1 MSSLDSSTK
10 RGKYGFDLDINS
22 YSIEDMLEIY
32 KIPKNQKGNVTDD
45 YVKNMTKEIVQQYKD
60 YNASGIGG
68 DMPFSENYSE
78 DDEYVTFFNEVQ
90 KRILQ
95 YLHSG
100 VSFINDSNL
109 SSSSGKTV
117 ENQLIQKFS
126 PSSIISDPYK
136 LVMMPKEDVR
146 VQNINPNLIATPSI
160 VHEYAKGVINPLER
174 RTIKR
179 IISIDTLFRNDHGS
193 TTSADY
199 IWNLPTPI
207 NNVLSMKLVSMEFP
221 NIIKMFSSSRKNS
234 IFTVH
239 LYNVPQ
245 RYSIGVNTF
254 KTIFVNHTETIII
267 PDGFYVSGDFEVI
280 MSNYFLNAIAPTRAT
295 IVADLSSDNIT
306 YMPRAAPNTTP
317 LPGQL
322 IYEDIDESEIEDPSV
337 IRKLNF
343 NGLKFLV
350 LEVNS
355 LSSKTII
362 RTREKSDSVP
372 AYSAS
377 ETEPNYR
384 AFDGSYA
391 TNYNYSP
398 NFSFKL
404 DFNVQ
409 EDKSFTEYYKEG
421 GIFMRHVTY
430 ETRTINGQTVQVRVD
445 PSPNGN
451 ECANASHERTHMT
464 SKTLQCFRPK
474 LDPHTGKIMRTNT
487 KMRPLYKNAGWAMG
501 FYKDIY
507 DVKTGMAF
515 LTRLDP
521 YATYTPVKY
530 NLYVESESSY
540 GSSVSQYF
548 FLELDDYNRN
558 FTTNTIIAE
567 TGGGT
572 HLGNN
577 IIARIPINA
586 PALNINYSNP
596 SDLIFKQRDYFG
608 PVKIEKLHLRL
619 VDRYG
624 ETLDIQNNDYSVA
637 IELITTY

>member
-1 MSSLDSSTK
+1 MSTQDSGTK

-32 KIPKNQKGNVTDD
+32 KIPKHQKGNVTED
-45 YVKNMTKEIVQQYKD
+45 YIKNMTKEIVQQYKN
-60 YNASGIGG
+60 YNATSIGG

-100 VSFINDSNL
+100 ASFITDSNL

-117 ENQLIQKFS
+117 ENRLIQKFS
-126 PSSIISDPYK
+126 PSSIISDADK

-146 VQNINPNLIATPSI
+146 VQNINPNVIATPSI
-160 VHEYAKGVINPLER
+160 IHEYAKGVINPLER

-179 IISIDTLFRNDHGS
+179 IISIDTLFRTDHGS
-193 TTSADY
+193 TSSADY

-207 NNVLSMKLVSMEFP
+207 NNVLSMKIVSMEFP
-221 NIIKMFSSSRKNS
+221 NIIKMFSSTRKNS

-245 RYSIGVNTF
+245 RYNVSVDTT
-254 KTIFVNHTETIII
+254 KTVFINHVETILI
-267 PDGFYVSGDFEVI
+267 PDGFYVSTDYEII
-280 MSNYFLNAIAPTRAT
+280 MSNYFINALAPTKGT
-295 IVADLSSDNIT
+295 IVADLSSNNIT
-306 YMPRAAPNTTP
+306 YMPRAATMETAR
-317 LPGQL
+317 PGQL
-322 IYEDIDESEIEDPSV
+322 IYEDASTNQL
-337 IRKLNF
+337 KF

-350 LEVNS
+350 LEVS
-355 LSSKTII
+355 GLSSKTII
-362 RTREKSDSVP
+362 RSRESSDEIP
-372 AYSAS
+372 T
-377 ETEPNYR
+377 TEPSYR
-384 AFDGSYA
+384 AFSGSYA
-391 TNYNYSP
+391 TNPEYSP
-398 NFSFKL
+398 NFWFKL

-409 EDKSFTEYYKEG
+409 EDKSFTEYYREG
-421 GIFMRHVTY
+421 GVFVRNVTY
-430 ETRTINGQTVQVRVD
+430 ETQTINGQPVQVMVD
-445 PSPNGN
+445 PAPNGA
-451 ECANASHERTHMT
+451 ECATASTARVHMT

-474 LDPHTGKIMRTNT
+474 LDPHTGKVMRTNT

-507 DVKTGMAF
+507 EVKTGVAF
-515 LTRLDP
+515 ITRLNP
-521 YATYTPVKY
+521 NATYKPVTY
-530 NLYVESESSY
+530 SLYVESESSY

-577 IIARIPINA
+577 IIARIPITS
-586 PALNINYSNP
+586 PALNINHTSP

>member
-1 MSSLDSSTK
+1 MSTQDSSTK

-32 KIPKNQKGNVTDD
+32 KIPKHQKGNVTEE

-78 DDEYVTFFNEVQ
+78 DDEYVVFFNEVQ

-95 YLHSG
+95 YLQSG

-117 ENQLIQKFS
+117 ENRLVQKFS
-126 PSSIISDPYK
+126 PSSIISDTDK

-160 VHEYAKGVINPLER
+160 IHEYAKGVINPLER
-174 RTIKR
+174 RIIKR
-179 IISIDTLFRNDHGS
+179 IVSIDTLFRNDHGS
-193 TTSADY
+193 TSSADY

-221 NIIKMFSSSRKNS
+221 NIIKMFSSARKNS
-234 IFTVH
+234 IFTVN

-245 RYSIGVNTF
+245 RYSDEGVF
-254 KTIFVNHTETIII
+254 KTVFINHTETIII
-267 PDGFYVSGDFEVI
+267 PDGFYVSTDFEVI
-280 MSNYFLNAIAPTRAT
+280 MSNYFINALPPTKGT

-306 YMPRAAPNTTP
+306 YIPRNPVDYADASSN
-317 LPGQL
+317 Q
-322 IYEDIDESEIEDPSV
+322 
-337 IRKLNF
+337 LNF

-350 LEVNS
+350 LEVND

-362 RTREKSDSVP
+362 RSREITDTIPPIPTSI
-372 AYSAS
+372 
-377 ETEPNYR
+377 TEANYR
-384 AFDGSYA
+384 AFAGSYA

-398 NFSFKL
+398 NFWFKL

-421 GIFMRHVTY
+421 GVFVRNVTY
-430 ETRTINGQTVQVRVD
+430 ETQTINGQPVQVMVD
-445 PSPNGN
+445 PAPNGN
-451 ECANASHERTHMT
+451 ECATASVARTHMT

-474 LDPHTGKIMRTNT
+474 LDPHTGKVMRTNT
-487 KMRPLYKNAGWAMG
+487 KMRSLYKNAGWAMG

-507 DVKTGMAF
+507 EVKTGVAF
-515 LTRLDP
+515 QTRLDTN
-521 YATYTPVKY
+521 ATYLPLTY
-530 NLYVESESSY
+530 NRYVESESSY

-577 IIARIPINA
+577 IIARIPITA
-586 PALNINYSNP
+586 PSLNINHSSP
-596 SDLIFKQRDYFG
+596 DDLIFKQRDYFG

>member
-1 MSSLDSSTK
+1 MSTQDSGTK

-32 KIPKNQKGNVTDD
+32 KIPKSQKGNVTED
-45 YVKNMTKEIVQQYKD
+45 YIKNMTNEIVQQYKN
-60 YNASGIGG
+60 YNATSIGG

-78 DDEYVTFFNEVQ
+78 DDEYVVFFNEAQ

-100 VSFINDSNL
+100 ASFITDSNL
-109 SSSSGKTV
+109 SSSSGKTT
-117 ENQLIQKFS
+117 ENRLIQKFS
-126 PSSIISDPYK
+126 PSSIISDADK

-146 VQNINPNLIATPSI
+146 VQNINPNVITTPSI
-160 VHEYAKGVINPLER
+160 IHEYAKGVINPLER

-179 IISIDTLFRNDHGS
+179 IISIDTLFRTDHG
-193 TTSADY
+193 TTSSADY

-207 NNVLSMKLVSMEFP
+207 NNVLSMKIVSMEFP
-221 NIIKMFSSSRKNS
+221 NIIKMFSSTRKNS

-245 RYSIGVNTF
+245 RYTVSGTT
-254 KTIFVNHTETIII
+254 KTVFVNHSETILI
-267 PDGFYVSGDFEVI
+267 PDGFYVSTDYETI
-280 MSNYFLNAIAPTRAT
+280 MSNYFINSLAPTKAT

-306 YMPRAAPNTTP
+306 YMPRAATIQTAT
-317 LPGQL
+317 PGQL
-322 IYEDIDESEIEDPSV
+322 LYEDASTNQ
-337 IRKLNF
+337 LNF

-350 LEVNS
+350 LEVS
-355 LSSKTII
+355 DLSSKTII
-362 RTREKSDSVP
+362 RSRETTDSVP
-372 AYSAS
+372 PIPTSI
-377 ETEPNYR
+377 TEPNYR
-384 AFDGSYA
+384 AFSGSYA

-398 NFSFKL
+398 NFWFKL

-409 EDKSFTEYYKEG
+409 EDKSFTEYYREG
-421 GIFMRHVTY
+421 GIFVRNVTY
-430 ETRTINGQTVQVRVD
+430 ETRTIDGQPVQVMVD
-445 PSPNGN
+445 PAPNGN
-451 ECANASHERTHMT
+451 ECATASVARTHMT

-474 LDPHTGKIMRTNT
+474 LDPHTGKVMRTNT

-507 DVKTGMAF
+507 EVKTGVAF
-515 LTRLDP
+515 ITRLDSN
-521 YATYTPVKY
+521 ATYTPVKY
-530 NLYVESESSY
+530 NLYAESESSY

-577 IIARIPINA
+577 IIARIPITS
-586 PALNINYSNP
+586 PALNINHTSP